1 MVIVESRSGASPYGP
16 DAYLNFATMRHTILL
31 TLLLSCTTLST
42 QAQDRGL
49 GLGVM
54 IGDPTGLS
62 GKVWTS
68 GDRAF
73 DFGLAWGP
81 WHSGY
86 LHMHADML
94 FHNMG
99 LIQVSSG
106 KLPLYYGPGLR
117 MRAWGRGGYWDRG
130 RYYDHDGT
138 HVTLGI
144 RFPVGLAY
152 LFDGAPVDVFMEV
165 APTLDV
171 VPATYVN
178 FDAGLGVRYY
188 FN

>member
-1 MVIVESRSGASPYGP
+1 MVIVESMNEATRYAPP
-16 DAYLNFATMRHTILL
+16 PHPNFVPMRPH
-31 TLLLSCTTLST
+31 LLLPLIFTCSLLSS
-42 QAQDRGL
+42 QAQDRGF
-49 GLGVM
+49 GLGIM

-62 GKVWTS
+62 GKVWTG

-99 LIQVSSG
+99 LIPVSSG
-106 KLPLYYGPGLR
+106 RLPLYYGPGLR

-130 RYYDHDGT
+130 RYYDHDGSR
-138 HVTLGI
+138 VTLGI

-152 LFDGAPVDVFMEV
+152 IFDGAPVDVFLEV
-165 APTLDV
+165 APTLDL
-171 VPATYVN
+171 VPATYLN
-178 FDAGLGVRYY
+178 FDAGFGVRYY